1 MAGTSLTTT
10 DNFVD
15 FETAHWGFWSPK
27 CSKVKKTQGN
37 PKGNNFYQRL
47 LKTFGS
53 MKWSASKFSLQYHC
67 LIKQK
72 GHESYGNDQYG
83 PDC

>member
-27 CSKVKKTQGN
+27 CSKVKKTQANLIMSINGYL
-37 PKGNNFYQRL
+37 KRLDQLSDQHLNFPYNI
-47 LKTFGS
+47 T
-53 MKWSASKFSLQYHC
+53 A
-67 LIKQK
+67 
-72 GHESYGNDQYG
+72 
-83 PDC
+83 